1 MRNPWP
7 KVKDSEF
14 SNKALLR
21 KQNGEKLEAFFA
33 SSPHAKTLADQEL
46 GRQLKSVLLQ
56 HFFEIHPP
64 HFLAHYRAL
73 SDEPDCYAELSQM
86 KNLHRVYPVIRGQ
99 SLEFFEPESET
110 AWQKSN
116 WGFLEPNVNLAKAV
130 DLQQCQV
137 ILVPGVAFDRRGIR
151 LGRGQGFYDRAL
163 AQFKGKKIGLA
174 YAVQV
179 LEEFLPCEPH
189 DVAMDLIITNQFII
203 KVKG

>member
-1 MRNPWP
+1 MRNPRA

-21 KQNGEKLEAFFA
+21 KNNFEKLKAFFA
-33 SSPHAKTLADQEL
+33 SSPHAKALADKAL
-46 GRQLKSVLLQ
+46 WHQLKSVISQ
-56 HFFEIHPP
+56 QFFEIRPP
-64 HFLAHYRAL
+64 HFLAHFRAL
-73 SDEPDCYAELSQM
+73 SDEPDCYAELNQM
-86 KNLHRVYPVIRGQ
+86 KNLHKVFPVVKGQ
-99 SLEFFEPESET
+99 DLEFFEPVSET
-110 AWQKSN
+110 SWQKSV
-116 WGFLEPNVNLAKAV
+116 WGVLEPNVNLSKAV
-130 DLQQCQV
+130 NLQKCQI

-179 LEEFLPCEPH
+179 LEESLPCEPH
-189 DVAMDLIITNQFII
+189 DIAMDLIITNQFII